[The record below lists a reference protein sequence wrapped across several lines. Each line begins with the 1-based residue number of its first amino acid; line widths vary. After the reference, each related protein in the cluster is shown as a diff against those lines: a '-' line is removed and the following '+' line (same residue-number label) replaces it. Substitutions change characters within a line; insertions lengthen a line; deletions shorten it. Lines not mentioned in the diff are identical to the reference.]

1 MLDEVLKESVEQVI
15 SDFVNHKAEE
25 VTKLFEILVDAT
37 SSITGL
43 LEEYDSSQ
51 CDNPIFKF

>member
-1 MLDEVLKESVEQVI
+1 MQCVEQVI

-25 VTKLFEILVDAT
+25 VTKSFQILADAT
-37 SSITGL
+37 SSIAEL

-51 CDNPIFKF
+51 